1 MLAALARTTPRTR
14 GILCIAAATVFLTA
28 NDSMIKWLSPYYP
41 LHEIVL
47 IRSLVAIS
55 ITLFI
60 VRLEGGLRILRTR
73 RPVLH
78 FIRGFLIVLANMAF
92 FLGIAAMPLAD
103 ATALFFVAPLI
114 ITMLSVPILGEQ
126 VGLKRWLAVFAGLA
140 GVVIMM
146 RPGFGVVSVAAAFPL
161 LAALAY
167 ASMQMLTRRLGVTE
181 KAAALAFY
189 IQLTFIL
196 VSASIGLA
204 VGDGRY
210 GNVDN
215 PSLAF
220 FFRAW
225 TWPSLADAGLMT
237 LCGTLVACGGYLMSQ
252 AYRSAQAAVVAP
264 FEYTALPL
272 AVFWGYQLF
281 GDLPDGFTILG
292 ILLIVGS
299 GLFVF
304 YRETLHERLIAARQP
319 MTPGR

>member
-1 MLAALARTTPRTR
+1 MLAALGRATPRTR
-14 GILCIAAATVFLTA
+14 GILCIVAATFFLTA
-28 NDSMIKWLSPYYP
+28 NDSMIKWLSPHYP

-47 IRSLVAIS
+47 IRSLVALI

-78 FIRGFLIVLANMAF
+78 FTRGFLIVIANMAF
-92 FLGIAAMPLAD
+92 FLGLASMPLAD
-103 ATALFFVAPLI
+103 ATALLFVAPLI
-114 ITMLSVPILGEQ
+114 ITVLSVPLLGEQ
-126 VGLKRWLAVFAGLA
+126 VGLRRWLAVVAGLA
-140 GVVIMM
+140 GVVVML
-146 RPGFGVVSVAAAFPL
+146 RPGFGVVSLAAALPL
-161 LAALAY
+161 VAALAY
-167 ASMQMLTRRLGVTE
+167 AFMQMLTRRLGVTE

-189 IQLTFIL
+189 IQLTFII

-210 GNVDN
+210 GDVENA
-215 PSLAF
+215 SLAF

-225 TWPSLADAGLMT
+225 AWPSADDALLMV
-237 LCGTLVACGGYLMSQ
+237 LCGSLVAVGGYLISQ

-264 FEYTALPL
+264 FEYAALPL

-281 GDLPDGFTILG
+281 GDLPDAITFLG
-292 ILLIVGS
+292 IALIVGG

-304 YRETLHERLIAARQP
+304 YRETLHERLVAARQP
-319 MTPGR
+319 MPPGR